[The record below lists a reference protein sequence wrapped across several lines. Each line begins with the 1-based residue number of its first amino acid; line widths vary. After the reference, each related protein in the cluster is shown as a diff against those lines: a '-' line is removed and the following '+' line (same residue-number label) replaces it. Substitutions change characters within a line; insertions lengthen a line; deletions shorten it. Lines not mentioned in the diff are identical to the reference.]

1 MTNKIITRERVAL
14 TLILLFMIGFKVFSV
29 YKIPY
34 FNLKDDTGVFWTESA
49 LQQRS
54 AKMVA
59 INGRLPV
66 SDKDAQ
72 YPEGLE
78 YKDRLTALMEIV
90 SGYIYRL
97 FVPKQLPFHFFL
109 IIFISIWSS
118 LSIIP
123 LYLSIHL
130 VTENKISGLL
140 ACLFYALTP
149 AIYITVTAP
158 AFELQDF
165 ALPLIF
171 THLYFFIRAVKCSN
185 KLQYSYSFLSGVILL
200 TALSSWHLTQFYYA
214 IFVLFTGIVIFVK
227 PKTAIKPFYIITA
240 ISFLGG
246 FLVPVLQTAGFII
259 SFSMLMSYG
268 IIISLLLPIKKNMIK
283 RISLLLF
290 FCIAVVLT
298 MFIASVKI
306 PEYRFVYGLM
316 LEKIRYLSMRPADPS
331 KLSWETLVM
340 WVSPFTSPS
349 IREIALFLG
358 PLILVGISGIMINLK
373 KLFKKTI
380 NFNDTF
386 FLFFT
391 GAFFLLYLLLIRL
404 DVFLVWFL
412 SLQTAYVF
420 SIAKKGIRLLL
431 VLCMLLNAYLLF
443 NQPAKVLGPRHN
455 YLLGLIMYI
464 RDQTPQKAVIL
475 TSFPYGPSIITYANR
490 PIILHPKFEAKNMTT
505 KVKLFEH
512 TLFKSEEDFYAY
524 CRSYGAAYFV
534 YQADMLMA
542 RGPES
547 IRYRTHNSI
556 INKDCA
562 AYKFHFQPKE
572 LDHFSLIYS
581 NPHYRIYRIMEKD
594 SLTSDIHA
602 EYFRIYDERIINLKD
617 LGIL

>member
-1 MTNKIITRERVAL
+1 MINKVITKERLAL
-14 TLILLFMIGFKVFSV
+14 TLIFFFMIGFKVFSV

-34 FNLKDDTGVFWTESA
+34 FNLKDDTGFFWTESA

-54 AKMVA
+54 ARMVA
-59 INGRLPV
+59 INGRLPIL
-66 SDKDAQ
+66 DEDAQ

-97 FVPKQLPFHFFL
+97 FVPRQLPFHFFL

-123 LYLSIHL
+123 LYLSIRL
-130 VTENKISGLL
+130 VIENKISGLL
-140 ACLFYALTP
+140 ACLFYAFTP

-171 THLYFFIRAVKCSN
+171 THLYFFIRAMKSSDAL
-185 KLQYSYSFLSGVILL
+185 KYSYAMISGAFLL

-214 IFVLFTGIVIFVK
+214 IFVLFIGIVAFFE
-227 PKTAIKPFYIITA
+227 PKTDTKPFYIITA

-246 FLVPVLQTAGFII
+246 FLIPVLRTAGFLF

-268 IIISLLLPIKKNMIK
+268 IVISTLMPVKKYSIKRASLLFLI
-283 RISLLLF
+283 
-290 FCIAVVLT
+290 CIAIILT
-298 MFIASVKI
+298 ILVATARI

-316 LEKIRYLSMRPADPS
+316 LEKIKHLGMRPTDPS

-349 IREIALFLG
+349 VREIALFIG
-358 PLILVGISGIMINLK
+358 TLIIIGISGIVVNTK
-373 KLFKKTI
+373 KLFKKAI
-380 NFNDTF
+380 NFCD
-386 FLFFT
+386 
-391 GAFFLLYLLLIRL
+391 AFFLLFTVAFFPLYFLLIRL

-420 SIAKKGIRLLL
+420 STVKKSIRFLL
-431 VLCMLLNAYLLF
+431 VLCMLVNAYLLF
-443 NQPAKVLGPRHN
+443 NQPTKVLGPRHN
-455 YLLGLIMYI
+455 YLLGLIKYM
-464 RDQTPQKAVIL
+464 RHLTPQDAVVL

-490 PIILHPKFEAKNMTT
+490 TILLHPKFEAKNMIN

-512 TLFKSEEDFYAY
+512 KLFEPENDFYDY
-524 CRSYGAAYFV
+524 CISYGADYFV

-547 IRYRTHNSI
+547 IRYRTHNLTIS
-556 INKDCA
+556 KECV
-562 AYKFHFQPKE
+562 AYKFHFQPKD
-572 LDHFSLIYS
+572 LNYFRLLYS
-581 NPHYRIYRIMEKD
+581 NPHYRVYQVTKKD
-594 SLTSDIHA
+594 SLATDIPA
-602 EYFRIYDERIINLKD
+602 EYFRIYDERIINLKN
-617 LGIL
+617 LGVL